1 MKKYFL
7 FYLLFI
13 VVLQATEL
21 KPVYTLKAD
30 GKIIDSMIDAG
41 KIYVTTD
48 SSSVD
53 VFDITTKKLV
63 KVIKFDKIKDFLGD
77 VSDTRI
83 YSIDKNKDKFVF
95 VTQGEKGFSRIYL
108 YEDGVK
114 KLLLNEKNKMS
125 IMKAMF
131 LSQDEIV
138 FATLSSRV
146 VLYDIKDKK
155 TIYNKQVSESKFS
168 DFVLN
173 SMKTRLLL
181 ADESGNVKLINLS
194 NGIVKKVFKN
204 KNLDNIYQI
213 DYKDNVIATA
223 GKDRK
228 CAVYWDDNSRG
239 YNKRSNFL
247 VYSVGLSPFGKL
259 CAYMSNDKNDI
270 VVFKT
275 QSGENLYV
283 LKGNKSPISNII
295 FADKQNLFTTNKDK
309 IKLWRLK

>member
-53 VFDITTKKLV
+53 VFDIATQKLV

-83 YSIDKNKDKFVF
+83 YSIDKIKDKFVF

-108 YEDGVK
+108 YQNGLKE
-114 KLLLNEKNKMS
+114 LLLNEKNKMS

-131 LSQDEIV
+131 LSQNEIV
-138 FATLSSRV
+138 FTTLSSKV
-146 VLYDIKDKK
+146 VRYNIKDKK
-155 TIYNKQVSESKFS
+155 IIYKKQVSESKFS

-181 ADESGNVKLINLS
+181 ADESGNVKLVNLS
-194 NGIVKKVFKN
+194 DGTIKKVFKN

-228 CAVYWDDNSRG
+228 CAVYWDDNSRA
-239 YNKRSNFL
+239 YSKKSNFL

>member
-7 FYLLFI
+7 FYLFFI
-13 VVLQATEL
+13 VVLQAVEL

-30 GKIIDSMIDAG
+30 GKIIDSMIDTG

-53 VFDITTKKLV
+53 VFDIATKELV

-77 VSDTRI
+77 ILDTRI

-155 TIYNKQVSESKFS
+155 TIYNKQVSKSKFS

-181 ADESGNVKLINLS
+181 ADESGDVKLVNLS
-194 NGIVKKVFKN
+194 DGSIYKVFKN